1 MTLLVDDYIA
11 ARADVKA
18 YLDSALLDAM
28 NASSRESELYDEVK
42 RQALGVRCPPD
53 CALLC

>member
-18 YLDSALLDAM
+18 YLDTALLDAM

-42 RQALGVRCPPD
+42 TSSWRQVPA
-53 CALLC
+53 